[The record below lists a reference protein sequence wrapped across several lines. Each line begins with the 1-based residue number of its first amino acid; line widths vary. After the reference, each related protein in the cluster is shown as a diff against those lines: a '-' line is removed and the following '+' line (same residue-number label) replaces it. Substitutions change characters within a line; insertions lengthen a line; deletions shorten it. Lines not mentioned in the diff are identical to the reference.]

1 MASESRGYWSR
12 SWQLLTRD
20 EGWIK
25 PLLVL
30 GAARLVP
37 IVGSFGADGYGL
49 EWARLTAWG
58 VDSSPKQKNVNVSA
72 CIKTGARAFVVSLGY
87 LVVIGFVRGI
97 LTTILGTSLGGLL
110 SAAVGLL
117 GGVVV
122 AVAKLHSA
130 IYQNI
135 GAGYQVPRI
144 VEMIKRDYHGLLR
157 IAGMW
162 AIMSIAIGVT
172 FSVLLGGAT
181 VVRGGDILIDLVGY
195 SGYGYDDD
203 WLIAN
208 TVLKLLGRMAPAL
221 CLLLYAGL
229 VASSFQSLMVTTAT
243 GLWMRQ
249 FDVANWGEDNE
260 PLPQTAAG
268 TSEGYHVT
276 TMPSSAY
283 THAPASEPV
292 ASAAAQEVP
301 TPVDT
306 PAVVEPQVGDDSIP
320 EPVAPQASDIDIPE
334 PVASPEV
341 VKTFDLVDDEP
352 LAVTETQ
359 SDDLAEQ
366 PTDDADAQVLERRE
380 DEQAALA
387 SLDDVEPADEPAAP
401 VEEQEPEV
409 PTFALNGPD
418 PAEEAPAVS
427 ATDDPESPVDADT
440 LLAQVSEAIQ
450 EADLTTEE
458 QEVTSQT
465 VELEVPG
472 QKEGDGD
479 RIVEVIDL
487 TSEPDEGDAQA

>member
-130 IYQNI
+130 IYQSI

-292 ASAAAQEVP
+292 ASAAVQEVP

-320 EPVAPQASDIDIPE
+320 EPVA
-334 PVASPEV
+334 SPEV

-352 LAVTETQ
+352 LAVAETQ

-409 PTFALNGPD
+409 PTFALNGSD

-458 QEVTSQT
+458 QEVASQT